1 MLLRLKRGDQRGR
14 KKKVGHSEFIGERG
28 PCGPDKPVDHP
39 RLIFIVA
46 TTMPSFIAANERTDG
61 YTHVLLLST
70 GSVASV
76 KVPLIVK
83 ELAQVRVLLDLT
95 YSTLIQVG
103 IYQYEKIKVQV
114 VATKASLEFF
124 HVEDVDA
131 KVWTDEDEW
140 TVGVIGFSM
149 PT

>member
-1 MLLRLKRGDQRGR
+1 
-14 KKKVGHSEFIGERG
+14 
-28 PCGPDKPVDHP
+28 
-39 RLIFIVA
+39 
-46 TTMPSFIAANERTDG
+46 MPSFIAANERTDG

-103 IYQYEKIKVQV
+103 IY
-114 VATKASLEFF
+114 
-124 HVEDVDA
+124 
-131 KVWTDEDEW
+131 
-140 TVGVIGFSM
+140 
-149 PT
+149 